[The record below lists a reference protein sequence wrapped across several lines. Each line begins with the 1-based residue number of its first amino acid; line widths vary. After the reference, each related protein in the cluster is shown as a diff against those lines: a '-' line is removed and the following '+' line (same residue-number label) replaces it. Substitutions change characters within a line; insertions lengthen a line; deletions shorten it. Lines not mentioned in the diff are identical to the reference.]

1 MLLNVVKLNEEA
13 LLLLFNYCMD
23 VLSFVFDFAHVHS
36 HPFT

>member
-1 MLLNVVKLNEEA
+1 MLLNVVKLNKEA

-23 VLSFVFDFAHVHS
+23 VLSFVFVFAHVHS